1 MRAIVGASAS
11 HDDCSFVAELSWVY
25 MTIAHSLP
33 SFRGFQSLEF
43 AGRVVGG
50 KISTIPGMYVLYL
63 AAVEISFL
71 DWIFG
76 GLARSHA
83 GQLCCI
89 IIRTILVRTI
99 FCQAQ
104 LPGPTTPTSDSGSRV
119 C

>member
-63 AAVEISFL
+63 AAVEISLSRL
-71 DWIFG
+71 DLWG
-76 GLARSHA
+76 TSPLA
-83 GQLCCI
+83 C
-89 IIRTILVRTI
+89 
-99 FCQAQ
+99 
-104 LPGPTTPTSDSGSRV
+104 GPTLLYYYSHNSCSNNFLSGTIAGPDYTDE
-119 C
+119 